1 MAVYITIDGLSG
13 AGKTVQAERVSEA
26 LGWQVRAIDSLKT
39 FGEQIWSMAFGSG
52 SDDKLSKFLYDLSLI
67 RGYIDYTEE
76 PFVFSDNFYRLIWT
90 KYRDNLGTDKAL
102 SLFQQALPAPVASI
116 CLHVPAQERHLRQ
129 FRREAEGL
137 YRIDDIKIS
146 TEMNR
151 DEDDFMEFFRWLS
164 ERIPYIYVLDGTQS
178 VESITDKIVE
188 IVHDNCDT

>member
-1 MAVYITIDGLSG
+1 MAVYVTIEGLSG
-13 AGKTVQAERVSEA
+13 AGKTVQAERVAEA

-39 FGEQIWSMAFGSG
+39 FGEQIWSMEFGVRR
-52 SDDKLSKFLYDLSLI
+52 DDKLSKFLYDLSLI
-67 RGYIDYTEE
+67 RGYIDYTKE
-76 PFVFSDNFYRLIWT
+76 PFVFSDNFYRLMWT
-90 KYRDNLGTDKAL
+90 KYRDNLGADKAL

-129 FRREAEGL
+129 FRRGADRL

-188 IVHDNCDT
+188 IVYDNWHT